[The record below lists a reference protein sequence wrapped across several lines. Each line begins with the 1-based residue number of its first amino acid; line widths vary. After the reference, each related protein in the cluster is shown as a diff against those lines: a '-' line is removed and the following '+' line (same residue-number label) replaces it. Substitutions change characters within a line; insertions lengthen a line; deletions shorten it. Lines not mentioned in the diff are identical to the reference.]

1 MTTCTLKI
9 GLMSEGYPLSQHF
22 AKSCSNLIY
31 LRVST
36 FKLKTYGKQI
46 YKMKDIGDYHVLYI
60 KTSVIML
67 FDLSRAN
74 RKWLL

>member
-1 MTTCTLKI
+1 MTTSTLKI

-22 AKSCSNLIY
+22 AKSCSNLIF

-36 FKLKTYGKQI
+36 FKTKAYGKQI
-46 YKMKDIGDYHVLYI
+46 YKMNDMGDYHVLYL
-60 KTSVIML
+60 KTSVILL
-67 FDLSRAN
+67 FDLTRAN